1 MKKSVFKVL
10 IALALILLAV
20 SIVSSNDLS
29 DSNVSSD
36 LTDDSDSISSDDTG
50 SSDTSENPSQDD
62 ISQHKAKDNKLSD
75 SYSSNDTHNGDDN
88 NTDKDSD
95 KCNLIITKKG
105 NEKVKVGDTVEWTIE
120 VKNSLNT
127 AENISVDEFLP
138 QDFEFKSANA
148 SKGNYAVEIANWDVG
163 NLKENESATL
173 VIKAQALK
181 AGNFT
186 NVVNLTTD
194 SDNINGKTLSAKA
207 DVEVISKNKKNETP
221 VGPKKKKDN
230 NSTAKKIHKVIK
242 NQTNN
247 TNNTNMTPIDL
258 KKSGNPLFAVIISAL
273 AVLGIFLGRR
283 RIN

>member
-1 MKKSVFKVL
+1 MKKSVFKIL

-36 LTDDSDSISSDDTG
+36 LTVDSDSISSDDTG
-50 SSDTSENPSQDD
+50 SSDTSSDDSNQDDVSQDKTND
-62 ISQHKAKDNKLSD
+62 KKLSD
-75 SYSSNDTHNGDDN
+75 SQSDSSKDTQDTDDN
-88 NTDKDSD
+88 NTDNGSD

-138 QDFEFKSANA
+138 QNFEFKSAKA
-148 SKGNYAVEIANWDVG
+148 SKGNYAVEIANWDIG

-186 NVVNLTTD
+186 NVANLTTD
-194 SDNINGKTLSAKA
+194 SDNINGKVLSAKA
-207 DVEVISKNKKNETP
+207 DVEVLSENKKNETP
-221 VGPKKKKDN
+221 VGPKKNKDN
-230 NSTAKKIHKVIK
+230 NSTVKKIHKLIK

-247 TNNTNMTPIDL
+247 TNITPIDF
-258 KKSGNPLFAVIISAL
+258 KKSGNSLFAVIIAAL